1 MDKFSIY
8 TCWRTEETQNFK
20 HRCFLIPK
28 SPNFLFDLQTNAV
41 LLLTFNCIVICVS
54 ALLMVWGK
62 GVTPLFFQ
70 FKTDREAVDT
80 TESTAFGTERS
91 EVHRLAASRGGQK
104 VWIWTVY
111 CGQRHDV
118 GFPRVSAGQTK
129 HIAGKDSRKLM
140 EQRDLLYFVVSDDQP
155 HGM

>member
-1 MDKFSIY
+1 MS
-8 TCWRTEETQNFK
+8 W
-20 HRCFLIPK
+20 L
-28 SPNFLFDLQTNAV
+28 AV
-41 LLLTFNCIVICVS
+41 PGRNTT
-54 ALLMVWGK
+54 LMVWRKKKAALYLGFS
-62 GVTPLFFQ
+62 VQTE
-70 FKTDREAVDT
+70 REAVGT
-80 TESTAFGTERS
+80 TESTVFSTERS
-91 EVHRLAASRGGQK
+91 DGHRLAASRGGQK
-104 VWIWTVY
+104 VWIWTVH